1 MPRFLRD
8 PYAYA
13 SLPSELTGGGGVA
26 PQAVSA
32 YSSPPPVEESVGTA
46 EYDPADHTVTEVIG
60 WVEDH
65 PDERDAVLAAER
77 EGKHRVTLIDHLE
90 DM

>member
-1 MPRFLRD
+1 MTRFLRD

-13 SLPSELTGGGGVA
+13 SLPSDLTGGGGVA
-26 PQAVSA
+26 ALSSA
-32 YSSPPPVEESVGTA
+32 PPVEESA
-46 EYDPADHTVTEVIG
+46 EQPDEFDPADHTVIDVIG
-60 WVEDH
+60 WVEAH
-65 PDERDAVLAAER
+65 PDEREAVLAAER